1 MAKPA
6 IPAAQGTGEYDL
18 KTILIVED
26 DADVRDALA
35 DLLQSRGYRV
45 SSADDGAKAL
55 RWLRESD
62 APGLILLDLMMPVM
76 DGHEFIA
83 QRNADPVLAGIPV
96 VVISAGRHPRGS
108 VVPGAAEILYKPFQP
123 DHLIRI
129 VERFCS

>member
-1 MAKPA
+1 
-6 IPAAQGTGEYDL
+6 L
-18 KTILIVED
+18 KTILIVDD
-26 DADVRDALA
+26 DADLRDALT
-35 DLLQSRGYRV
+35 DLLESRGYRI

-62 APGLILLDLMMPVM
+62 APSLILLDLMMPVM

-108 VVPGAAEILYKPFQP
+108 VVPGSAGVLYKPFEP
-123 DHLIRI
+123 DQLIRI
-129 VERFCS
+129 VERFCG